1 MDEAGAGGE
10 PIGAEDER
18 TAWPD
23 TRQQSSEVDRV
34 IGALADPTR
43 RQILRMLG
51 AERRG
56 LSASAL
62 AGQLPVSRQAVA
74 QHLSVLQQAALVG
87 SERSGR
93 EVLFSVRPS
102 ALEQTASWM
111 TRLAE
116 TWAERLQL
124 LKQIAEAERDEQ
136 GDNDRT

>member
-1 MDEAGAGGE
+1 MDKAAADGA

-18 TAWPD
+18 ATGPD
-23 TRQQSSEVDRV
+23 TRQHSADVDRV

-51 AERRG
+51 AEGRG
-56 LSASAL
+56 LSASGL
-62 AGQLPVSRQAVA
+62 AGRLPVSRQAVA
-74 QHLSVLQQAALVG
+74 QHLGVLQQAALVG

-116 TWAERLQL
+116 TWTERLQL
-124 LKQIAEAERDEQ
+124 LKRMAEAERDER
-136 GDNDRT
+136 GDGRT

>member
-1 MDEAGAGGE
+1 MAEAASGGQ

-18 TAWPD
+18 AAGPK
-23 TRQQSSEVDRV
+23 TRQHSADVDRV
-34 IGALADPTR
+34 IAALADPTR

-51 AERRG
+51 AEGRG

-62 AGQLPVSRQAVA
+62 AGRLPVSRQAVA
-74 QHLSVLQQAALVG
+74 QHLGVLAQAGLVS

-93 EVLFSVRPS
+93 EVLFSVQPS

-124 LKQIAEAERDEQ
+124 LKRIAEAERDEH
-136 GDNDRT
+136 DDRT

>member
-1 MDEAGAGGE
+1 MDEAAAGGE

-18 TAWPD
+18 AAGLD
-23 TRQQSSEVDRV
+23 TRQHSADVDRV

-51 AERRG
+51 AEGRG
-56 LSASAL
+56 LSASVL
-62 AGQLPVSRQAVA
+62 AGRLPVSRQAVA
-74 QHLSVLQQAALVG
+74 QHLGVLQQAGLVS

-93 EVLFSVRPS
+93 EVLFRVRPS
-102 ALEQTASWM
+102 ALEQAASWM

-124 LKQIAEAERDEQ
+124 LKRIAEAERDE
-136 GDNDRT
+136 NDDDQT

>member
-1 MDEAGAGGE
+1 M
-10 PIGAEDER
+10 
-18 TAWPD
+18 
-23 TRQQSSEVDRV
+23 

-51 AERRG
+51 AEGRG

-62 AGQLPVSRQAVA
+62 GARLPVTRQAVA
-74 QHLSVLQQAALVG
+74 QHLGVLQQAGLVS

-93 EVLFSVRPS
+93 EVLFNVQPS

-124 LKQIAEAERDEQ
+124 LKRIAEAGQDEH
-136 GDNDRT
+136 DDDRA

>member
-1 MDEAGAGGE
+1 MRDEAAAGE
-10 PIGAEDER
+10 PIGAEHNR
-18 TAWPD
+18 AAGPD
-23 TRQQSSEVDRV
+23 MRQHSADVDRV

-43 RQILRMLG
+43 RQILQMLG
-51 AERRG
+51 AEGRG

-62 AGQLPVSRQAVA
+62 AGRLPVSRQAVA
-74 QHLSVLQQAALVG
+74 QHLGVLQQAGLVS

-93 EVLFSVRPS
+93 EVLFSVQPS

-124 LKQIAEAERDEQ
+124 LKRIAEAERAEPD
-136 GDNDRT
+136 DDRT

>member
-1 MDEAGAGGE
+1 MDEAAVGGE
-10 PIGAEDER
+10 PIGAEDRR
-18 TAWPD
+18 TARPD
-23 TRQQSSEVDRV
+23 TRHHSADVDRV

-51 AERRG
+51 AEGRG

-62 AGQLPVSRQAVA
+62 AGLLPVSRQAVA
-74 QHLSVLQQAALVG
+74 QHLGVLQQAALVS

-93 EVLFSVRPS
+93 EVLFRVRPS
-102 ALEQTASWM
+102 VLEQTASWM

-124 LKQIAEAERDEQ
+124 LKQIAEAERD
-136 GDNDRT
+136 DDRT